1 MIFNENLKRYRENT
15 GCTAKEFAKIIDL
28 PYTTYISYENQ
39 GREPKYDT
47 LKKIASTLHVSID
60 DLLGYDP
67 GQIDDLEEELAF
79 CKNNGFTVFRWRDS
93 HVVIAY
99 NPENQPVQI
108 PDFTEQPDFIFSVSD
123 LIFFTFDN
131 EWFMDIMRKATISK
145 KYTKAK
151 DALLANTLQM
161 TIFNIVF
168 NLLSN
173 SLNHTKDALDKKLYT
188 EALNKL
194 KHQKR

>member
-1 MIFNENLKRYRENT
+1 
-15 GCTAKEFAKIIDL
+15 
-28 PYTTYISYENQ
+28 
-39 GREPKYDT
+39 
-47 LKKIASTLHVSID
+47 
-60 DLLGYDP
+60 
-67 GQIDDLEEELAF
+67 
-79 CKNNGFTVFRWRDS
+79 
-93 HVVIAY
+93 
-99 NPENQPVQI
+99 
-108 PDFTEQPDFIFSVSD
+108 
-123 LIFFTFDN
+123 
-131 EWFMDIMRKATISK
+131 MDIMREATISK

-173 SLNHTKDALDKKLYT
+173 SLNHTKDTLDKKLYT